1 MSYCARQ
8 ILNSSFWGSAQ
19 DMSDKIVDF
28 QAGKENQLHKRKEAK
43 LDAMRQ
49 SFRLA
54 RGEAEK
60 PKEKSKKR
68 RKSKK

>member
-1 MSYCARQ
+1 M
-8 ILNSSFWGSAQ
+8 N
-19 DMSDKIVDF
+19 DKVVDF

-43 LDAMRQ
+43 LDALRQ
-49 SFRLA
+49 AFRLA

-60 PKEKSKKR
+60 AVSKSSSTKKKR